1 MIFLCDKSMGVIVL
15 KKSKKAYDLFQIIET
30 RLHKTLFYPAGK
42 FTIRVA
48 PNFTIKKPTL

>member
-1 MIFLCDKSMGVIVL
+1 MGVIVL